1 MPKYS
6 VVSKLWRA
14 TEKVLRV
21 ENICAKSSARTRLFP
36 WKEKGPNILKLMP
49 GTVLKRT
56 EHPEQLDDPPLP
68 EQFEDP
74 PLAEQ
79 LDDPLLA
86 ELLDD
91 RLLVEQLNDPL
102 LVEQLDDPSLAK
114 QLDDPPLAEQLDD
127 PPFAEQLDH
136 LPFAEQLDD
145 TLNNKSKKDLCRR
158 KGFIGGRD

>member
-1 MPKYS
+1 M
-6 VVSKLWRA
+6 SKLLEA

-21 ENICAKSSARTRLFP
+21 ENICAKSSARIGLFP

-56 EHPEQLDDPPLP
+56 EHPEQLDPPLP
-68 EQFEDP
+68 EEFEDP

-86 ELLDD
+86 EQLDD
-91 RLLVEQLNDPL
+91 PLLVEQLNDPL
-102 LVEQLDDPSLAK
+102 LVEQLDDPFLAK
-114 QLDDPPLAEQLDD
+114 QLDD

-145 TLNNKSKKDLCRR
+145 TLNIKSKKDLCRR
-158 KGFIGGRD
+158 KGFIGGRG